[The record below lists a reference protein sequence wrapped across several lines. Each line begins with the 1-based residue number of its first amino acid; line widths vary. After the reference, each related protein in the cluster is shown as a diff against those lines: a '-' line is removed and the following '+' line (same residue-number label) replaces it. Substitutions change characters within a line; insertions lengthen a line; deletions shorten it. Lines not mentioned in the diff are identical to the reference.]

1 MIGTLLTVCAG
12 LSYNPLIDGDGAAG
26 EPNGSLCSYLDRSK
40 RIQDH
45 HFGGYLRGHEQ
56 RCCEPPDGEVFAVIF
71 DNCIYEKKERR
82 GRRLASYGVFGAAS
96 LAVSGISWREL
107 N

>member
-1 MIGTLLTVCAG
+1 MTGTLLTVCSG
-12 LSYNPLIDGDGAAG
+12 ISYNPLIDGDGAAG
-26 EPNGSLCSYLDRSK
+26 EPNGSLCSYLDRLNG
-40 RIQDH
+40 IQDH

-82 GRRLASYGVFGAAS
+82 GRRLAFRDLKGRFLGGLDRSRRDY
-96 LAVSGISWREL
+96 
-107 N
+107 